1 MSTWSRVG
9 VVAFAALLIAGC
21 NSSDSGVDP
30 SKLSFPANPTFPQ
43 QPVPTGLALAK
54 PQPCGHG
61 AHAFWLPGPHD
72 SLLEANSYGSG
83 EFAAVFLHEAGQLA
97 DMCGFWP
104 YAKWLA
110 DRYHVRVVLFNR
122 CTYGKSTCE
131 VFQTG
136 DSGIVSQVQP
146 AVDWARRHGTQTVTL
161 VGASAGG
168 ADALQAGGVV
178 QDVAAVVDLSG
189 ESADTR
195 ANDRVD
201 ARRLQVPVL
210 FGIAPGDSI
219 VSVDYI
225 RGLYRSVPAG
235 DERLVI
241 ARRSVGAH
249 GWDLLRDGLTG
260 KFTPLARLVADWVTG
275 DRH

>member
-1 MSTWSRVG
+1 MSSWSRAG
-9 VVAFAALLIAGC
+9 VVAVAALLIAGC
-21 NSSDSGVDP
+21 GSSDSVDQ
-30 SKLSFPANPTFPQ
+30 SKLTFPANPTFPQ
-43 QPVPTGLALAK
+43 QQVPTGLAPAK
-54 PQPCGHG
+54 PDACGRG
-61 AHAFWLPGPHD
+61 AHAFWLPGPNG

-83 EFAAVFLHEAGQLA
+83 PSAAVFLHEAGQLA

-104 YAKWLA
+104 FAKWLA
-110 DRYHVRVVLFNR
+110 DRDHVRVVLFNR

-146 AVDWARRHGTQTVTL
+146 AVDWARRHGAQTVTL

-178 QDVAAVVDLSG
+178 QHLAAVVDLSG

-201 ARRLQVPVL
+201 ARRVQVPVL

-219 VSVDYI
+219 VSVGYI
-225 RGLYRSVPAG
+225 RGLYESVPRS
-235 DERLVI
+235 DKRLVI
-241 ARRSVGAH
+241 AHQSVGAH
-249 GWDLLRDGLTG
+249 GWDLLRDGITG

-275 DRH
+275 NRH